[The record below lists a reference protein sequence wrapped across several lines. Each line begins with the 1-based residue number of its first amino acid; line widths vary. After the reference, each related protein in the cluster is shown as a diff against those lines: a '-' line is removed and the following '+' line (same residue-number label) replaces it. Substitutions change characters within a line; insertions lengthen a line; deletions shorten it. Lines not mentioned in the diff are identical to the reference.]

1 VFVVVAGIML
11 DLLLWGNVRLRRCQL
26 AEVSL
31 LSLAKV
37 AVMAL
42 YAVSH

>member
-11 DLLLWGNVRLRRCQL
+11 DLLLWGDVRLGRCQL
-26 AEVSL
+26 AQVSL
-31 LSLAKV
+31 LGLTKV